1 MRIVVVGGSGLIGDK
16 VMTALHD
23 AGHQAVAASPAFGID
38 AFTGE
43 GLDEA
48 MAKADVVV
56 DVSNAPAWEDEK
68 VLKFFT
74 TVTRNALEAGRR
86 AGARHHVALSVLGC
100 DRLPESGY
108 MRAKVAQE
116 ELIRNAGVPFT
127 IVHSTQFMQFLARV
141 ADAGTEGD
149 VVHAPD
155 TQVQPIAAVEVA
167 RFVAAAATEPPA
179 RGVVEIAGPEALAF
193 ADAIARVLATRGDR
207 RRVVVDPDA
216 RYFGAVVRGDALLP
230 GPEARIATLRLADW
244 LSTRG
249 ERAAAA

>member
-16 VMTALHD
+16 VMTALD
-23 AGHQAVAASPAFGID
+23 EAGHQAVAASPAFGID
-38 AFTGE
+38 AYTGE

-48 MAKADVVV
+48 MAGADVVV
-56 DVSNAPAWEDEK
+56 DVSNAPAWGDEK

-74 TVTRNALEAGRR
+74 TVTSNALKAGRR

-141 ADAGTEGD
+141 ADAATEGD

-155 TQVQPIAAVEVA
+155 TQVQPIAAMEVA
-167 RFVAAAATEPPA
+167 RFVAAAATAPPA
-179 RGVVEIAGPEALAF
+179 RGVVEIAGPEAL
-193 ADAIARVLATRGDR
+193 RVHGRHRPRAGHPGRSPPGR
-207 RRVVVDPDA
+207 RRSGCAVLRGRGAGRPAPAGPGGSHRDPAA
-216 RYFGAVVRGDALLP
+216 R
-230 GPEARIATLRLADW
+230 RLAGRP
-244 LSTRG
+244 S
-249 ERAAAA
+249 